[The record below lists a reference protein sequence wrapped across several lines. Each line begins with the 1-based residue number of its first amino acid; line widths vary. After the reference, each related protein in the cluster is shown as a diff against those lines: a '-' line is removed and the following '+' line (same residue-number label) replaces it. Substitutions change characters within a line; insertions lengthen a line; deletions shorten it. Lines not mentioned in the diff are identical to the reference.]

1 MPTLTL
7 KRIRIASPLL
17 PKPSETPKTETATA
31 LQIPQNDNLTAL
43 IHHDR
48 AALVYRDTAAAAA
61 KINEKFP
68 SAPSDS
74 IPSQPMTSIIDT
86 SDGTA
91 GSMNSNERN
100 THPERKRKS
109 SLELVMVMNRMS
121 CSAAGRTNLDVSQN
135 GRTCWRHEEKVIKRC
150 GNERRV
156 HRRHEQQAKQQRSSE
171 RYAGLCIMPGKK
183 RKACSSDGITNNI
196 VKGGVCVRSG
206 AHVKRGVRKDAQ
218 IKLVREERVLGMGNG
233 RMFIPKRC
241 SRVGFTTVLGMGHGR
256 IFIP

>member
-48 AALVYRDTAAAAA
+48 AALVYCDTAATAA

-68 SAPSDS
+68 SAPSYS
-74 IPSQPMTSIIDT
+74 TPSQPMTSIIDT

-100 THPERKRKS
+100 THPDRNQRS
-109 SLELVMVMNRMS
+109 SSEL
-121 CSAAGRTNLDVSQN
+121 
-135 GRTCWRHEEKVIKRC
+135 VIKR
-150 GNERRV
+150 R
-156 HRRHEQQAKQQRSSE
+156 
-171 RYAGLCIMPGKK
+171 LCSAEGSTKM
-183 RKACSSDGITNNI
+183 
-196 VKGGVCVRSG
+196 
-206 AHVKRGVRKDAQ
+206 
-218 IKLVREERVLGMGNG
+218 
-233 RMFIPKRC
+233 
-241 SRVGFTTVLGMGHGR
+241 
-256 IFIP
+256 

>member
-17 PKPSETPKTETATA
+17 PKPSEAPKTETATA

-43 IHHDR
+43 VYHDR
-48 AALVYRDTAAAAA
+48 AALVYRDTAARARARARAA

-74 IPSQPMTSIIDT
+74 TPSQPMTSTIDT

-100 THPERKRKS
+100 THPDRNRKS
-109 SLELVMVMNRMS
+109 SSELVTKRRL
-121 CSAAGRTNLDVSQN
+121 CSAETEAEGSTNVDVDVSQH
-135 GRTCWRHEEKVIKRC
+135 GRTCWRRHEEKVIKRC
-150 GNERRV
+150 GNESRV
-156 HRRHEQQAKQQRSSE
+156 HRRHEQQAKQQWSSE
-171 RYAGLCIMPGKK
+171 RCVGLCIKPGKK
-183 RKACSSDGITNNI
+183 RKACSSDGCTSNI

-206 AHVKRGVRKDAQ
+206 AHIKR
-218 IKLVREERVLGMGNG
+218 RVG
-233 RMFIPKRC
+233 RMRK
-241 SRVGFTTVLGMGHGR
+241 SSS
-256 IFIP
+256 

>member
-1 MPTLTL
+1 MPTLIL

-17 PKPSETPKTETATA
+17 PKPSEAPKTETATA

-43 IHHDR
+43 IHHDK
-48 AALVYRDTAAAAA
+48 AALVYRDTAARTA

-109 SLELVMVMNRMS
+109 SELVIKRMS
-121 CSAAGRTNLDVSQN
+121 CSAEGSTNVDVAQN
-135 GRTCWRHEEKVIKRC
+135 GRTWRHEEKAIKRC
-150 GNERRV
+150 GRERRV
-156 HRRHEQQAKQQRSSE
+156 HRSHGQQAKQQRSSE
-171 RYAGLCIMPGKK
+171 RCAGLCIKPGEK
-183 RKACSSDGITNNI
+183 RKACSSDGCTNNI

-206 AHVKRGVRKDAQ
+206 GHVKRGVRKDAQ
-218 IKLVREERVLGMGNG
+218 IKLVREERVLGMGHG
-233 RMFIPKRC
+233 RIFTPKRC
-241 SRVGFTTVLGMGHGR
+241 SRVGFTDVLGMGHGR
-256 IFIP
+256 MFIP